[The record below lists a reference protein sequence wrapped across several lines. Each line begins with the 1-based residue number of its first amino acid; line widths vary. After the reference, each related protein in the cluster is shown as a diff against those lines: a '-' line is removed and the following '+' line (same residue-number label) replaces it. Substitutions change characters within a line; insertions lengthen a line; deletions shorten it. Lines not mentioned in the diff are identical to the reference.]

1 MMRKARSTILICL
14 AAAIAVMSA
23 AVCYAYFTDYEE
35 AKGGAD
41 VHLNGSSLVHEEADE
56 NGKVLQVENTGE
68 TDLLVRVGIYG
79 DNITIDAPSEDWV
92 EGSDGFWYY
101 KKILEAG
108 NTTSVINVRI
118 DKAKADEAGHDFDIV
133 VAHESV
139 RVIYDGTEE
148 NRVVKPEG
156 WLYPD
161 IAVGMEEV
169 SD

>member
-1 MMRKARSTILICL
+1 MKKTRATILICL
-14 AAAIAVMSA
+14 AAAIAVMSS

-35 AKGGAD
+35 AKGGAV
-41 VHLNGSSLVHEEADE
+41 VHLNGSSEIHEEADDD
-56 NGKVLQVENTGE
+56 GKVVEIENTGE
-68 TDLLVRVGIYG
+68 TDLLVRAGIYG
-79 DNITIDAPSEDWV
+79 DNLTVEAPSEDWI

-101 KKILEAG
+101 KSILKAG
-108 NTTSVINVRI
+108 EKTSRINVTI
-118 DKAKADEAGHDFDIV
+118 DKKKAEEEGHDFDIV
-133 VAHESV
+133 VIHESA

>member
-1 MMRKARSTILICL
+1 MRKKRLTVLVCL

-35 AKGGAD
+35 AEGGAA
-41 VHLNGSSLVHEEADE
+41 VHLNGSSEIQEEADDD
-56 NGKVLQVENTGE
+56 GKVIQVENTG
-68 TDLLVRVGIYG
+68 DANLIVRVGIYG
-79 DNITIDAPSEDWV
+79 DSLTVSAPADDWT

-101 KKILEAG
+101 NNILKAG
-108 NTTSVINVRI
+108 ETTSKITVKI
-118 DKAKADEAGHDFDIV
+118 DKEKADEAGHDFDIV
-133 VAHESV
+133 VVHETS